1 MENILEV
8 NNLSKAYDQFQLD
21 DISFNIPK
29 GSIVGLIGENGAG
42 KTTIINAILNLI
54 DIDSGHISIFGK
66 DHIEAEY
73 EIKENLSVVLDDGFF
88 PESLNLKDIQ
98 AILSENKSNFS
109 NKAYE
114 ELIGKF
120 KLPMDKAISKFSKGM
135 FMKAKI
141 ATSLSIQPDLLI
153 LDEPTSG
160 LDPIIRD
167 EILEIFLDLL
177 QDENKSILLSS
188 HITSDLDKIADYI
201 LFIHEG
207 KKVLFESVIE
217 IKDNYGLLKVS
228 KEDFNQISKNNIIAY
243 KANSFGYQILIK
255 DISKTDY
262 DFDYIIEKP
271 SLEEIMILII
281 RGERIWKLL

>member
-8 NNLSKAYDQFQLD
+8 NNLSKAYDQFHLD
-21 DISFNIPK
+21 NISFNIPK

-66 DHIEAEY
+66 DHITSEY
-73 EIKENLSVVLDDGFF
+73 EIKENLSVVLDDSFF

-114 ELIGKF
+114 ELIIKF
-120 KLPMDKAISKFSKGM
+120 KLPMDKPVSKFSKGM

-217 IKDNYGLLKVS
+217 IEENYGLLKVS
-228 KEDFNQISKNNIIAY
+228 KEDFNKINKNNIIAY
-243 KANSFGYQILIK
+243 KANNFGYQVLIK
-255 DISKTDY
+255 DISKNDY
-262 DFDYIIEKP
+262 GFDYVIEKP

-281 RGERIWKLL
+281 RGERI